1 MSASGWSR
9 GALAEAPPSP
19 GTGAEGSPSAGST
32 SGASRATASGGSRA
46 TAPQPGG
53 SSAAIEETL
62 RRAEQARRAGRW
74 EDAAAAYGAAW
85 EATGD
90 ARWAGELGLA
100 ELSLR
105 RYRDAAEHLR
115 RALDAADAL
124 APGARARFRQGL
136 QRAAKEVAA
145 VAIVVGEP
153 EAEVFMD
160 GRRVGQGL
168 ATYVVYVEPG
178 SHEARATL
186 AGHEDGVGRFVA
198 QRGDTPAIGL
208 ALKEKPPAAV
218 PPAPARPAAAVPG
231 QAAPGSAAPGPVALR
246 PAAEAPAIG
255 PAIRVGGL
263 ALASAGLVVGA
274 GFAIAW
280 AVKDGEVSALR
291 EQMLSEIGDHACS
304 PKKMAVDDR
313 CAPLRDA
320 ADARDDLGL
329 VVVASV
335 AASGVIGAVALSSF
349 WWAPSPEQGDVRV
362 LPLATARGGG
372 VRIEGTW

>member
-1 MSASGWSR
+1 M
-9 GALAEAPPSP
+9 
-19 GTGAEGSPSAGST
+19 
-32 SGASRATASGGSRA
+32 RATASPS
-46 TAPQPGG
+46 GG
-53 SSAAIEETL
+53 SSAAIAETL
-62 RRAEQARRAGRW
+62 RHAEQARRAGRW
-74 EDAAAAYGAAW
+74 EDAAAAYRAAW

-115 RALDAADAL
+115 GALDAADAL

-208 ALKEKPPAAV
+208 ALKEKPP
-218 PPAPARPAAAVPG
+218 PAPPRAAATAPGSGARGPAASGP
-231 QAAPGSAAPGPVALR
+231 AAPGSAALR

-263 ALASAGLVVGA
+263 ALVSAGLVVGA

-304 PKKMAVDDR
+304 PKKVAVDDR

-349 WWAPSPEQGDVRV
+349 WWAPSPEQGGVRV
-362 LPLATARGGG
+362 VPLATARGGG
-372 VRIEGTW
+372 VRLEGTW

>member
-1 MSASGWSR
+1 M
-9 GALAEAPPSP
+9 
-19 GTGAEGSPSAGST
+19 
-32 SGASRATASGGSRA
+32 
-46 TAPQPGG
+46 
-53 SSAAIEETL
+53 
-62 RRAEQARRAGRW
+62 
-74 EDAAAAYGAAW
+74 AAYRAAW

-186 AGHEDGVGRFVA
+186 AGHEDGVGRFEA

-208 ALKEKPPAAV
+208 ALKEKPPAPV
-218 PPAPARPAAAVPG
+218 PPAPPRAAAEAV
-231 QAAPGSAAPGPVALR
+231 GPVAAPVPPAPPR
-246 PAAEAPAIG
+246 AAAEAPAVG

-280 AVKDGEVSALR
+280 AVKDGEVGTLR

-335 AASGVIGAVALSSF
+335 VASGVIGAVALSSF
-349 WWAPSPEQGDVRV
+349 WWAPSPEQGGVRV
-362 LPLATARGGG
+362 VPLATARGGG

>member
-1 MSASGWSR
+1 MA
-9 GALAEAPPSP
+9 
-19 GTGAEGSPSAGST
+19 
-32 SGASRATASGGSRA
+32 
-46 TAPQPGG
+46 
-53 SSAAIEETL
+53 ETL
-62 RRAEQARRAGRW
+62 RRAAQAQRAGRW
-74 EDAAAAYGAAW
+74 EDATAAYRAAW

-136 QRAAKEVAA
+136 QRAAQQVAA

-186 AGHEDGVGRFVA
+186 EGHEDGVGRFEA

-208 ALKEKPPAAV
+208 ALKEKPPGPVPAV
-218 PPAPARPAAAVPG
+218 PPRAAA
-231 QAAPGSAAPGPVALR
+231 AAPSLGALR
-246 PAAEAPAIG
+246 PAAEGPAIG

-280 AVKDGEVSALR
+280 AVKDGEVGTLR

-304 PKKMAVDDR
+304 PKKVAVDDR

-329 VVVASV
+329 VMVASV
-335 AASGVIGAVALSSF
+335 VASGVIGAVALSSF
-349 WWAPSPEQGDVRV
+349 WWAPSPEQGGVRV
-362 LPLATARGGG
+362 VPLATARGGG